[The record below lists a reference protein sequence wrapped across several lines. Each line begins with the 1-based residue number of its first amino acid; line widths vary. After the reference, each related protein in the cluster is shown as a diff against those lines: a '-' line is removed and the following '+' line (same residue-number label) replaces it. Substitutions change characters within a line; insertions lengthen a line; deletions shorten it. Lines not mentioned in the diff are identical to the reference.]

1 MLYLVGP
8 PLSFNYG
15 SGILDQYFNMYRTEY
30 GTQVR
35 KCCPCL
41 AKKRWTLSLY
51 ILVTHCRFFYY
62 TVYTVYDSIH
72 RSVKTGAFLAQT
84 FKLNTDV
91 LRVGKHS
98 LRVYGYWFREFS
110 SCFNALIRAWS
121 PEIIA
126 SVILRYSELVS

>member
-1 MLYLVGP
+1 MLPVSRKKTVDSEPVHTGYTL
-8 PLSFNYG
+8 
-15 SGILDQYFNMYRTEY
+15 
-30 GTQVR
+30 QV
-35 KCCPCL
+35 L
-41 AKKRWTLSLY
+41 LLHS
-51 ILVTHCRFFYY
+51 IH
-62 TVYTVYDSIH
+62 TVYDSIH

-98 LRVYGYWFREFS
+98 LQVYGYWFREFS